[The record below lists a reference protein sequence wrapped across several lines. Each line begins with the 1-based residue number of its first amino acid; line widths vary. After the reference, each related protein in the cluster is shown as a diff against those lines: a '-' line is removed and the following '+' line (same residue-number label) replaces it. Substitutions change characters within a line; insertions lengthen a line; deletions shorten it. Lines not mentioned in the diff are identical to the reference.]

1 MRDHHPTP
9 TPFPPPQAETA
20 PLVGM
25 GDFRGR
31 GMKAK
36 QGGGGFAAP
45 SLLENLLPPL
55 HPSIGLPSAGTTGGE
70 GGKRGEVGGARG
82 ESRSLQPTI
91 DGGEAGSEWRALV
104 IGLGNPLR
112 GDDGLGPAV
121 IAALQPAAGS
131 GLTLVESDGH
141 DLVEWLASQEFA
153 RIVVVDA
160 ADLGRTPGSWTRLTP
175 ERLAASKGRLTHGMG
190 LRESLELLAALGL
203 RRTAPISVYAVQPAA
218 VGWGPGL
225 SREVGQAIR
234 PVADAIRQELCLPL
248 PPRREGQCSGQT
260 RKSVACPA
268 AARRHN

>member
-1 MRDHHPTP
+1 MRTHVLPPTP
-9 TPFPPPQAETA
+9 APPPACGGPCVSRIPAGGGVE
-20 PLVGM
+20 VFKGM
-25 GDFRGR
+25 GGPCPPIPLRF
-31 GMKAK
+31 
-36 QGGGGFAAP
+36 
-45 SLLENLLPPL
+45 LPPL
-55 HPSIGLPSAGTTGGE
+55 RQGAPGANLRLRGE
-70 GGKRGEVGGARG
+70 GGKGGEVGGARS
-82 ESRSLQPTI
+82 ENRSNKPTI
-91 DGGEAGSEWRALV
+91 DVGEAGSGWRALV

-203 RRTAPISVYAVQPAA
+203 RRTAPISIYAVQPAA

-248 PPRREGQCSGQT
+248 LPRREGQCSGQT

>member
-1 MRDHHPTP
+1 MRDHLPTP
-9 TPFPPPQAETA
+9 TPFPPPPAEMA
-20 PLVGM
+20 SLVGM
-25 GDFRGR
+25 GNFRGR
-31 GMKAK
+31 GMKPK
-36 QGGGGFAAP
+36 EGGGGFAAP

-55 HPSIGLPSAGTTGGE
+55 HPSFPRREGRCTGGE
-70 GGKRGEVGGARG
+70 GGRGVRLEPNGSGGPG
-82 ESRSLQPTI
+82 EQ
-91 DGGEAGSEWRALV
+91 AARALV

-121 IAALQPAAGS
+121 IAALQPAAVG
-131 GLTLVESDGH
+131 GLTLIESDGH
-141 DLVEWLASQEFA
+141 DLVEWLASEEFD

-203 RRTAPISVYAVQPAA
+203 RRAAPISIYAVQPAA
-218 VGWGPGL
+218 VGWEPGL

-234 PVADAIRQELCLPL
+234 PVADAIWQELYPPKLPASFKL
-248 PPRREGQCSGQT
+248 AGSSTAGEGQCSGQT